1 LGKRAERREND
12 CVKSLV
18 RLSAILAALFVVLS
32 SGLPAQGW
40 TAGFKAGLGQGAFTG
55 RSAFAWSASGLN
67 LTSFAQRPLTDR
79 FSAQVELAL
88 TQALGQS
95 AVGASTLSVTNNYLA
110 LPALLRADFTGR
122 HVSPFVVAGPKVT
135 FHASCSM
142 RFVAAGLVS
151 SQGCVAASL
160 FDRLDFGVDVGAGVR
175 RTIGAA
181 TMSIEARF
189 GVGARS
195 VALPDGSGYGRR
207 TGWSVQAGISRPV
220 TKLQIPRYARD
231 DGGIARDDREVA
243 RDDNLPSGAIRMELI
258 GADAGDSSRVSL
270 HAFDADV
277 RTVLVTIA
285 LQTGVSLIVAEDV
298 RGRVSVA
305 LPDTNAVAALRAVV
319 ARSGLTIS
327 ASTVPTSTTT
337 WIVEAPAM
345 RAAQRLP
352 GSAP

>member
-40 TAGFKAGLGQGAFTG
+40 TAGFKAGLGRGAFTG

-67 LTSFAQRPLTDR
+67 LTSFAQRPVTDR
-79 FSAQVELAL
+79 LSAQVELSL

-231 DGGIARDDREVA
+231 DGGIARDD
-243 RDDNLPSGAIRMELI
+243 NLPSGAVRMELI

-319 ARSGLTIS
+319 ARGGLTIS

>member
-1 LGKRAERREND
+1 LGKPAERREND

-67 LTSFAQRPLTDR
+67 LTSFAQRPVTDR
-79 FSAQVELAL
+79 LSAQVELAL

-95 AVGASTLSVTNNYLA
+95 AIGASTLSVTNNYLA

-135 FHASCSM
+135 LHASCSM

-231 DGGIARDDREVA
+231 DTE
-243 RDDNLPSGAIRMELI
+243 LPSGAIRMELI

-319 ARSGLTIS
+319 ARGGLTIS